1 MIAALAL
8 FLSCQLLGE
17 TIARLLSLPVPGPV
31 LGMLFLLAWLVV
43 RGGPQESERRAAG
56 GLLQHL
62 PLLFVPAGTGV
73 LLHLHRLAAEA
84 MPIAV
89 ALIGSTVI
97 GLAVAGLTLS
107 RLTRAG
113 RAGKIAAND

>member
-8 FLSCQLLGE
+8 FLCCQLLGE
-17 TIARLLSLPVPGPV
+17 TLAVLLHLPVPGPV
-31 LGMLFLLAWLVV
+31 LGMILLFVWLLV
-43 RGGPQESERRAAG
+43 RGGPQENERRSAG

-73 LLHLHRLAAEA
+73 LLHVHRLADEA
-84 MPIAV
+84 LPIAV
-89 ALIGSTVI
+89 ALIVSTLL

-107 RLTRAG
+107 WLSRRRA
-113 RAGKIAAND
+113 RADGQA